1 MPNPKPRIRIRFGC
15 LTLLIIGAGIFLLCL
30 NGYRAVISSMPDR
43 AGKIRLSGL
52 SAEVRVIRDGFS
64 VPAISASS
72 RRDLFL
78 ALGYVT
84 AQDRLFQMELSRRAA
99 AGRLS
104 EWLGPEAAAL
114 DSLMRK
120 IGLAEA
126 ARQTARSLSPESAEI
141 LDAYA
146 AGVNASAGPG
156 GSRVPV
162 EFRFLNAAFEPW
174 TAADCISVLRLFAWQ
189 ADSRWLTEPVRQA
202 LSPGMKPDRGGK
214 IPAELSDRL
223 LSILDTAVR
232 KSEPEGLTPD
242 PLSGTFGLAV
252 SGTRSYSGRPLLI
265 FVANAA
271 VQIPSPWYQAVLRC
285 PDFEASGFTV
295 PGYPLVLAGHNGSTA
310 WAFSSSGEK
319 RSPWR
324 PVSWDESANPVLKRD
339 TLAVLNAADIPIEI
353 GRTLSGPLVCRIPAK
368 PGTSGNMTG
377 VILEWAGLE
386 PADETA
392 VLLNMNRSTTAAEF
406 LAKSAGL
413 RLPGFSWITA
423 DTQGGAGISG
433 PVRSASNRPAGTVW
447 ITAGDFRCEGTLDR
461 PVPADSRSLPRF
473 SRLSAV
479 WPDSQTVSLSDCRRL
494 LADAVSI
501 RSSHLVRLAL
511 PALTG
516 PQRSDSAEAA
526 GLRLLSAWDGDT
538 RTGSPAAA
546 LAETF
551 LDRLGPNLIPD
562 GSEPLASGI
571 AMRIPSLRLDILQDI
586 LTKPG
591 AAKAR
596 AEAIRKSFADAVS
609 AMKEKQGA
617 DPDAWNWGSVHELQ
631 FDHPLGGRWP
641 FQSFFKTDPFPM
653 GGSQSTVESWP
664 HRAGGPQFHIVSGPS
679 ARLIVDLSD
688 FDRSVSCLSTG
699 QSGQVMD
706 LHYRD
711 QMSLFTAG
719 SFRQDLWDKDKI
731 ERLGGSVLV
740 MEAGQMPRVKT
751 QKDSRPPGT

>member
-1 MPNPKPRIRIRFGC
+1 MPSPKPRIRIRFGC
-15 LTLLIIGAGIFLLCL
+15 LTALIAGAGLFLLCL

-52 SAEVRVIRDGFS
+52 ASEVRVTRDGFS
-64 VPAISASS
+64 VPAIDASS

-84 AQDRLFQMELSRRAA
+84 AQDRLFQMELSRRTA

-120 IGLAEA
+120 IGLADA
-126 ARQTARSLSPESAEI
+126 ARHAARSLSPESAEI

-162 EFRFLNAAFEPW
+162 EFRFMDASFEPW

-189 ADSRWLTEPVRQA
+189 ADSRWLVEPVRQA

-214 IPAELSDRL
+214 IPAELRDRL
-223 LSILDTAVR
+223 LAILDAAVR
-232 KSEPEGLTPD
+232 KPEPAGLTPD
-242 PLSGTFGLAV
+242 PFTGTFGLAV
-252 SGTRSYSGRPLLI
+252 SGPRSYSGRPLLI
-265 FVANAA
+265 FVANSA

-310 WAFSSSGEK
+310 WAFSASGEK

-339 TLAVLNAADIPIEI
+339 TLTVLNAADIPIET
-353 GRTLSGPLVCRIPAK
+353 GRTPSGPLVCRIPAK
-368 PGTSGNMTG
+368 PGTAGGMTG
-377 VILEWAGLE
+377 MVLEWAGLE
-386 PADETA
+386 PDDETA
-392 VLLNMNRSTTAAEF
+392 VLLNMNRSATAAEF
-406 LAKSAGL
+406 LAKSARL
-413 RLPGFSWITA
+413 RLPGFSWIAA

-433 PVRSASNRPAGTVW
+433 AVRPASNRQEGTVW
-447 ITAGDFRCEGTLDR
+447 ITAGDFRCDGILDR
-461 PVPADSRSLPRF
+461 AIPADSRSLPRF

-479 WPDSQTVSLSDCRRL
+479 WPDSQPVSISDCRRL
-494 LADAVSI
+494 LADAVSV

-516 PQRSDSAEAA
+516 LQRSDSAEAA
-526 GLRLLSAWDGDT
+526 GLRLLSAWDGGT

-551 LDRLGPNLIPD
+551 LDRLCSNLIQD
-562 GSEPLASGI
+562 GSAPSAAGLAV
-571 AMRIPSLRLDILQDI
+571 RIPSLRLDMLQDS

-591 AAKAR
+591 AAKTH
-596 AEAIRKSFADAVS
+596 AEAVRKSFADAVS

-617 DPDAWNWGSVHELQ
+617 DPEAWNWGSVHELR

-641 FQSFFKTDPFPM
+641 FRGFFRTDPFPM
-653 GGSQSTVESWP
+653 GGSQTTVESWP
-664 HRAGGPQFHIVSGPS
+664 HRPGGPQFHIVSGPS
-679 ARLIVDLSD
+679 ARFIIDLSD

-711 QMSLFTAG
+711 QMNLFTAG
-719 SFRQDLWDKDKI
+719 GFRQDLWDRDKI
-731 ERLGGSVLV
+731 ERSGGSVLR
-740 MEAGQMPRVKT
+740 MEP
-751 QKDSRPPGT
+751 